1 MKTEP
6 EINMGLSYPINFA
19 GCNTVRKKTTAPQQC
34 KTSLDWNL
42 SYLRLVVQ
50 TPLAYFVSGQ
60 RGGVTPT
67 SGCFLR
73 CTPYYAVVRE

>member
-6 EINMGLSYPINFA
+6 EINMSLSYPIDFA
-19 GCNTVRKKTTAPQQC
+19 GCNTVRKKTAAPQQC

-60 RGGVTPT
+60 RRGAAPT
-67 SGCFLR
+67 SECF
-73 CTPYYAVVRE
+73 